1 MDSLPAELPRKPI
14 KLSYDPEITL
24 LGIRSEKTIIQK
36 DTCTQKFLEPV
47 STISMTWKKHRCL
60 SMNGERCGTC
70 MYTISYKRER
80 IWVISSE
87 LDEARA
93 CYTEWNKSER
103 EKQISYINTHMWN
116 LEKRHWW
123 TYLQGKI
130 RVSDMDK
137 RIMDTAGKNKMDWI
151 ERVSLKYTDYHM

>member
-1 MDSLPAELPRKPI
+1 M
-14 KLSYDPEITL
+14 Y
-24 LGIRSEKTIIQK
+24 
-36 DTCTQKFLEPV
+36 V
-47 STISMTWKKHRCL
+47 Y
-60 SMNGERCGTC
+60 NG
-70 MYTISYKRER
+70 MFISYKRER
-80 IWVISSE
+80 ICVISSE

-116 LEKRHWW
+116 LEKRYWW

-137 RIMDTAGKNKMDWI
+137 RIMDTAGKEKMDWI
-151 ERVSLKYTDYHM
+151 ERVALKYTDYPV